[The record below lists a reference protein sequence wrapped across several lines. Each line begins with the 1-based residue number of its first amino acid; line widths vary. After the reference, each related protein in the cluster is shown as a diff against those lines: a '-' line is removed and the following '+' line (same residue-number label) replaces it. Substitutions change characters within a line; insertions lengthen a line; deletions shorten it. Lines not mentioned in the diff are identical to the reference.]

1 MAACSQGGY
10 WAKNLHDY
18 AKQMDVLC
26 EYIGNKQ
33 LRDVTPTDI
42 KAVYVHYLGYSEST
56 IRCARI
62 LFSGLFDG
70 AMADG
75 YINRNPCKHESAKPH
90 KGSVGTHRAI
100 DTDQRVLILST
111 QHRLRAAV
119 MAMLY
124 AGLRRGEA
132 MAIDIDRDIDFSA
145 AIIHVREAV
154 RFDSNQPIIT
164 TPKTEAGER
173 DIPLVSILADE
184 LRDLYGLLLPS
195 AQGRLCSDTA
205 FRRAWDSY
213 LHALSNKAHRKISIR
228 PHDLRH
234 SYCTMLRDTGVDLK
248 IAMIWMGH
256 ADKDMILKVYD
267 HVSPSR
273 LARSVD
279 ALERFCLAD

>member
-1 MAACSQGGY
+1 MRRDGCLFTRRVLG
-10 WAKNLHDY
+10 KNLHDY

-164 TPKTEAGER
+164 TPKTEAEAGHTACVYPGGR
-173 DIPLVSILADE
+173 AAGLVRAIAPIGTGTAVQRHRL
-184 LRDLYGLLLPS
+184 S
-195 AQGRLCSDTA
+195 ARLGQL
-205 FRRAWDSY
+205 F
-213 LHALSNKAHRKISIR
+213 
-228 PHDLRH
+228 
-234 SYCTMLRDTGVDLK
+234 
-248 IAMIWMGH
+248 
-256 ADKDMILKVYD
+256 
-267 HVSPSR
+267 
-273 LARSVD
+273 ARTVQ
-279 ALERFCLAD
+279 